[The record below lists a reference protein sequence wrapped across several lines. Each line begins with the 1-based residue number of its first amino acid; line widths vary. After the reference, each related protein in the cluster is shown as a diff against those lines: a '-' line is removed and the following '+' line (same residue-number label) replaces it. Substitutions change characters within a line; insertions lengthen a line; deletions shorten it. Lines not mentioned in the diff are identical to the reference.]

1 MSTPL
6 SWFFYSRFDAIP
18 ARHLFEILRL
28 RQQVFIIEQDC
39 IYEDIDS
46 LDPLS
51 EHLLITQKGDQMT
64 ASTEGQLGSKKQHRV
79 KGQIQSKVHS
89 QRLAPSQTRSDE
101 KPLATLRIV
110 PAGAK
115 FEEVSIGR
123 IVVRENARN
132 LGLGETMVRNTLARL
147 QTRGEK
153 TVKIEAQHHLAN
165 WYGTMGFET
174 CGSVFDLDGIP
185 HVQMICSLKSVQPM
199 IEEPNG
205 KD

>member
-51 EHLLITQKGDQMT
+51 EHLLITQKGEQMT
-64 ASTEGQLGSKKQHRV
+64 ASTEGQLGSKKQNR
-79 KGQIQSKVHS
+79 
-89 QRLAPSQTRSDE
+89 ADSQTQVEDQTRTNE
-101 KPLATLRIV
+101 KALATLRIV

-123 IVVRENARN
+123 IVVREDARN
-132 LGLGETMVRNTLARL
+132 LGLGEMMVRNTLARL

-153 TVKIEAQHHLAN
+153 TVTIEAQHHLAN

-185 HVQMICSLKSVQPM
+185 HVQMICSLKSVHPT
-199 IEEPNG
+199 EKET
-205 KD
+205 KRR